1 MSDSPHAPPSPYAAP
16 VGPAAR
22 VGRNDLCPCGSGQKY
37 KRCHGAAA
45 DAAPVSEVAKIG
57 PQWFFRHVDALLSG
71 AAGDALAR
79 QAQVFDHDESLAAA
93 ASPTKSKRDR
103 DLLERLKLSLKQ
115 SVLEPHEVIAVR
127 RGYGV
132 SLRGALTGRTFY
144 VELPEVA
151 AELEPLQWVVGRV
164 VVFARRAYLLDG
176 WQVVP
181 FKRRKALRAALLS
194 AYQSVPVTAREA
206 EDEARAAAAAAAAE
220 AATAA
225 ELAAEEV
232 RLEGDE
238 GAGGGAAGGEAS
250 EAASAT
256 ASAAASVAAE
266 VAAEQRAA
274 PARPA
279 AQRATLIPA
288 AWFKSRAAWLA
299 AATREALAGEVAPQ

>member
-1 MSDSPHAPPSPYAAP
+1 
-16 VGPAAR
+16 
-22 VGRNDLCPCGSGQKY
+22 
-37 KRCHGAAA
+37 
-45 DAAPVSEVAKIG
+45 VSEVAKIG

-79 QAQVFDHDESLAAA
+79 QAQVFDHDEALAAA

-176 WQVVP
+176 WRVVP
-181 FKRRKALRAALLS
+181 FKRRKALRASILS
-194 AYQSVPVTAREA
+194 AYESVPVTASEA
-206 EDEARAAAAAAAAE
+206 EAEARAAAAAAAAE
-220 AATAA
+220 EATAA
-225 ELAAEEV
+225 ELASAEV
-232 RLEGDE
+232 ALEGAEGE
-238 GAGGGAAGGEAS
+238 GAGEGAEGGPGGVAVS
-250 EAASAT
+250 V
-256 ASAAASVAAE
+256 AASVAAE
-266 VAAEQRAA
+266 AVAES
-274 PARPA
+274 ARPTP
-279 AQRATLIPA
+279 RATLISP
-288 AWFKSRAAWLA
+288 AWFKGRALWLDEL
-299 AATREALAGEVAPQ
+299 TRGLLAGEVAAQ